1 MSACQISVV
10 VPHYNSP
17 ELLIKLFESIPDTE
31 DIEVIAV
38 DDNSTVD
45 LKSVYDYVGTRCN
58 VQFFVNDSGVKN
70 AGASRNVALKHV
82 TGKWILFADSDDF
95 FVDGWVE
102 NVTPFLDSDYDMV
115 YFPPTSMDL
124 KTGELS
130 SRHVM
135 YMEMILEAFENPTLK
150 NITEMKFAFCSPWSK
165 LIRTSI
171 MKENNITFDEVAVSN
186 DIMCLTKCAYYSKN
200 VGLSDKTIYCV
211 TRGGNSLTTNKDE
224 KRFDTRVE
232 VFVNR
237 YIYVREQLS
246 KKEFRYTHLDRQAL
260 GKLVDVFIEK
270 WGPKKFFWIS
280 KLYIKNR
287 IYIFDWGLLNPV
299 TLFHKA
305 KVELQWWMDIK
316 KHRKN
321 G

>member
-1 MSACQISVV
+1 MSKCQVSVV

-17 ELLIKLFESIPDTE
+17 ELLVNLLDSIPDVE
-31 DIEVIAV
+31 QIEVIVV
-38 DDNSTVD
+38 DDNSTVE
-45 LKSVYDYVGTRCN
+45 LAQVEHYVQKRNN
-58 VQFFVNDSGVKN
+58 VQFFVNDFGVKN
-70 AGASRNVALKHV
+70 AGASRNVGLKHV
-82 TGKWILFADSDDF
+82 TGDWILFADSDDF
-95 FVDGWVE
+95 FVEGFMDAVS
-102 NVTPFLDSDYDMV
+102 PFLDSDYDMV

-135 YMEMILEAFENPTLK
+135 YMEMVLAAFHKPTIK
-150 NITEMKFAFCSPWSK
+150 NITEMKYAFCSPWSK
-165 LIRTSI
+165 LIRSS
-171 MKENNITFDEVAVSN
+171 MMRENGITFDEVAVSN
-186 DIMCLTKCAYYSKN
+186 DIMCLTKCAYHCKRI
-200 VGLSDKTIYCV
+200 GISDKTIYCV

-237 YIYVREQLS
+237 YTYVREHLS

-270 WGPKKFFWIS
+270 WSMKKFFWIA
-280 KLYIKNR
+280 KLYIQNR

-305 KVELQWWMDIK
+305 KVELRWWMDIK
-316 KHRKN
+316 KHRK

>member
-1 MSACQISVV
+1 MSDFGGCTT
-10 VPHYNSP
+10 YNAP
-17 ELLIKLFESIPDTE
+17 DLLIKLLESVPDTK

-45 LKSVYDYVGTRCN
+45 LSSVREYVTKRNN
-58 VQFFVNDSGVKN
+58 VQFYVNDSGVKN

-82 TGKWILFADSDDF
+82 TGEWILFADSDDF
-95 FVDGWVE
+95 FVDGWVDA
-102 NVTPFLDSDYDMV
+102 VTPFIDSDYDMV

-124 KTGELS
+124 KSGEVS

-135 YMEMILEAFENPTLK
+135 YMEMVLKAYKKPTLK

-165 LIRTSI
+165 LIRTS
-171 MKENNITFDEVAVSN
+171 MMRENEIRFDEVAVSN
-186 DIMCLTKCAYYSKN
+186 DIMCLTKCAYYSKKTGMSN
-200 VGLSDKTIYCV
+200 QTIYCV

-237 YIYVREQLS
+237 YLFAREHLS
-246 KKEFRYTHLDRQAL
+246 KKEFGYTHLDRQAL
-260 GKLVDVFIEK
+260 GKLVDVFIEN
-270 WGPKKFFWIS
+270 WGMRKFFSIA
-280 KLYIKNR
+280 KLYWKNR
-287 IYIFDWGLLNPV
+287 IYIFDWGLLNPY

-305 KVELQWWMDIK
+305 KVELQWWMDVK

-321 G
+321 